1 MKREEFVKACE
12 EKQELIAHKI
22 LEKQHEQIVRNN
34 TLLNDSMHNNDNNCD
49 SITENL

>member
-1 MKREEFVKACE
+1 MKREDFVKACE

-22 LEKQHEQIVRNN
+22 LEKLNEQTTRNY
-34 TLLNDSMHNNDNNCD
+34 TLLTDSMHNNDNNSD